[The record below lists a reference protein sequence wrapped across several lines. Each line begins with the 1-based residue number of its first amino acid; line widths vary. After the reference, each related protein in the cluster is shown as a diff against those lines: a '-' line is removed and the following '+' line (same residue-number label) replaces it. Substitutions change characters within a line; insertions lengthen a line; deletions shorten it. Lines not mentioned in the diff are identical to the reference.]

1 VGHGRGAMS
10 DELSAAIA
18 GVCGLVVIAWLLWQ
32 APRTKSIAEEERDWW
47 RLRREHRTKK
57 GKS

>member
-1 VGHGRGAMS
+1 MS